1 MLTTTE
7 HFSLTSHNT
16 LGIDSVARV
25 CCTVDSDADLPS
37 FFEFL
42 KEQNISRYFVLG
54 GGSNLVLPKYYDGAV
69 LRIADTTF
77 HLEQQSDQAVV
88 VLGAGL
94 EWHQVV
100 MRIAQAGYRGI
111 ENLALIPGTVG
122 ATPVQNIGAY
132 GVEISDTLRRV
143 WVWDTHSQSAYFIEG
158 KDCQF
163 GYRDSV
169 FKRQAGR
176 YIILRVELTL
186 SLSSPYQ
193 LRYDGLERLSEIEGL
208 TPLDVARQVIAI
220 RQSKL
225 PDPTVTR
232 NAGSFFKNPIVPAQ
246 QARDLA
252 IKYPLLKCYPVD
264 AQQVKLAAG
273 WLIDQCGWKGYQ
285 SAFVGT
291 YKHQALVLVNRGGS
305 QRDVLE
311 FAKRI
316 QNSVFKRFQVN
327 LEIEPVVIC

>member
-1 MLTTTE
+1 MLSATE

-16 LGIDSVARV
+16 LGIDSVAKV
-25 CCTVDSDADLPS
+25 CCTVDSSADLPA
-37 FFEFL
+37 FFDFL
-42 KEQNISRYFVLG
+42 REQKISRYFVLG

-77 HLEQQSDQAVV
+77 QLEQNSDQAVV
-88 VLGAGL
+88 VLGGGL
-94 EWHQVV
+94 EWHQAV

-122 ATPVQNIGAY
+122 AAPVQNIGAY
-132 GVEISDTLRRV
+132 GVEISDTLRRIR
-143 WVWDTHSQSAYFIEG
+143 VWDTHSQSSYFMEG

-163 GYRDSV
+163 GYRDSI

-176 YIILRVELTL
+176 YIILQIELAL
-186 SLSSPYQ
+186 SLSRPFQ
-193 LRYDGLERLSEIEGL
+193 LRYDGLEHLSEIESL
-208 TPLDVARQVIAI
+208 TSLDVARQVIAI
-220 RQSKL
+220 RRSKL
-225 PDPTVTR
+225 PDPAVTR

-246 QARDLA
+246 LARNLA
-252 IKYPLLKCYPVD
+252 VKYPLLKGYPVD
-264 AQQVKLAAG
+264 DQQVKLAAG

-285 SAFVGT
+285 SACVGT

-316 QNSVFKRFQVN
+316 QNSVFRRFQVN